1 MSLEIIPEREPR
13 GLRVVGEVDLATAPG
28 LSQAIS
34 AALMEDPRGLV
45 LDVSGVSFMDSTGI
59 HALIEAARLMA
70 EEDPL
75 VLLSPSA
82 QVRRVLDLLGLDGG
96 LPGVRIVDRSHA
108 AD

>member
-1 MSLEIIPEREPR
+1 
-13 GLRVVGEVDLATAPG
+13 VVGEVDLATAPR

-34 AALMEDPRGLV
+34 AALMEDRTGLV

-59 HALIEAARLMA
+59 HALVDAARLMA
-70 EEDPL
+70 EEEPL
-75 VLLSPSA
+75 VLLSPNV